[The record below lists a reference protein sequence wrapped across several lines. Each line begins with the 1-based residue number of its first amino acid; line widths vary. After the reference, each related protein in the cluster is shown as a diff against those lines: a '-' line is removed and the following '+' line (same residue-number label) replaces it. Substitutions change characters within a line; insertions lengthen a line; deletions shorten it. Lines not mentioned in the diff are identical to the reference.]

1 LGTQFKVG
9 GRTHTIKELISDQ
22 KEQQT
27 TILGW
32 VQNKS
37 WVGGMVFLIIRDG
50 SGYIQTAI
58 KRGNVSPSIFENVK
72 NLTIESAVK
81 ISGNTKIDKRAPYGL
96 EIVANNLEV
105 IAKSD
110 VWPITKSAV
119 KSPSYLYDIRHLSI
133 RGRKASSA
141 IKVRSKVVEATA
153 EYFFKNDF
161 YLISAPSIVQS
172 ACEGGST
179 LFEVDYFGQKA
190 YLTQSAQLYE
200 EAAIFALER
209 VWTVEPCFRAE
220 KSKTSKHL
228 TEFWMIESE
237 VAFAT
242 HEDIMHLEEELIS
255 SIAHKVAQECSSELK
270 ILGRKFTP
278 PELPFY
284 RITYDEARNLLIKKG
299 VNFEWGEDIP
309 TEGEKIISKEF
320 DKPVFVKEFP
330 LAARSFYHMTKSDN
344 SKVTLS
350 SDLIAPEGYGEITTG
365 GQRLSD
371 YQELERRVLQQEL
384 PRQSFEWYLEL
395 RRYGLPPH
403 SGFGLGVERLTRW
416 ICGLKHIR
424 TASLFPR
431 TPTRLNP

>member
-1 LGTQFKVG
+1 MSTKFKVG
-9 GRTHTIKELISDQ
+9 GRTHTIRELISDQ
-22 KEQQT
+22 RAQQA

-37 WVGGMVFLIIRDG
+37 WIGGMIFLTIRDG
-50 SGYIQTAI
+50 SGFIQTTV
-58 KRGNVSPSIFENVK
+58 KKGNVSPSVFGEVK

-81 ISGNTKIDKRAPYGL
+81 ISGKTKVDKRAPYGL
-96 EIVANNLEV
+96 EIVADSLEV

-119 KSPSYLYDIRHLSI
+119 KSPSYLYDMRHLSI
-133 RGRKASSA
+133 RGKKASSA
-141 IKVRSKVVEATA
+141 IKVRSKVIEATA
-153 EYFFKNDF
+153 DYFFRNSF

-179 LFEVDYFGQKA
+179 LFQVDYFGQKA

-242 HEDIMHLEEELIS
+242 HEDIMRLEEELIC
-255 SIAHKVAQECSSELK
+255 SIAQRVAQECSFELK
-270 ILGRKFTP
+270 ILGRKFIP

-309 TEGEKIISKEF
+309 TEGEKIISNEF

-330 LAARSFYHMTKSDN
+330 LSARSFYHMTKPDN
-344 SKVTLS
+344 DRVTLS

-384 PRQSFEWYLEL
+384 PKQSFEWYLEL
-395 RRYGLPPH
+395 RKYGLPPH

-416 ICGLKHIR
+416 LCGLKHIR
-424 TASLFPR
+424 AASLFPR
-431 TPTRLNP
+431 TLTRLNP